1 MEKTDKH
8 ILTKSERV
16 EFLTFIEDKGIETPK
31 DWKLIHSEICKSNE
45 DEIDIDSIVSNLK
58 AEGLKF
64 AIDVVSNPNEPSFL
78 DSGVVKVRYR
88 YVLDPI
94 HAGEEKIKE
103 NTREFC
109 STLIRKNLL
118 YRRED
123 INAMSFR
130 GSNPI
135 AKKRY
140 SIFNSAGGWN
150 CRHAW
155 QREIYV
161 MPQRTKTVENGLKTS
176 TEDVPKVQ
184 LSMSNEKKS
193 LKVRFGEFLQKEGRK
208 LTEQEVVDLTSVM
221 LEDKAVEQKFVDI
234 QVEDKTLR
242 IDAEQPEVGA
252 PVSWVD
258 AEGNMM
264 EVEDGSYPVNVD
276 GKEWIIVV
284 VDRKIS
290 EMNEVESQES
300 AEEAEQEMSEDKG
313 PTVQEQFESFKKEIP
328 SMIAEAV
335 AANMSEHTEKQT
347 KAFSTIIEA
356 KFKKLPAFP
365 AEEVNAE
372 LSAEENKN
380 EKKEG
385 TLLERMVK
393 VAK

>member
-1 MEKTDKH
+1 
-8 ILTKSERV
+8 
-16 EFLTFIEDKGIETPK
+16 
-31 DWKLIHSEICKSNE
+31 
-45 DEIDIDSIVSNLK
+45 
-58 AEGLKF
+58 
-64 AIDVVSNPNEPSFL
+64 
-78 DSGVVKVRYR
+78 
-88 YVLDPI
+88 
-94 HAGEEKIKE
+94 
-103 NTREFC
+103 
-109 STLIRKNLL
+109 
-118 YRRED
+118 
-123 INAMSFR
+123 
-130 GSNPI
+130 
-135 AKKRY
+135 
-140 SIFNSAGGWN
+140 
-150 CRHAW
+150 
-155 QREIYV
+155 